1 VRNSIAYA
9 LTAMV
14 MAVPLASTVCAAQDS
29 NPPQKLDP
37 AALTSAPTIPQMIVD
52 PDGTLHFGP
61 RTIPP
66 PALNSDAARA
76 AYIKMM
82 VQHAQAS
89 AARGGLASAPA
100 AEAPAPSP
108 RGSSK
113 AAALKAYPV
122 VEESSTIGGV
132 GVTIYSPRVIPAKN
146 RNKVVMEFEM
156 DAEAIAV
163 ASLGQLKVIKVNY
176 RGGGPSIP
184 GNEDIVAVYRELL
197 KTYKPKSIGMFGA
210 SGGCTLAQTTI
221 LWLPT
226 LKLPLPGAVG
236 LNTCSGGGN
245 HGDGVAV
252 AGSRAGDR
260 CAGKDAP
267 GKFGIGGVHP
277 GIDDRDMDPATLA
290 DVLRKGGIRFHEA
303 VLEVDVRIV
312 VLMCGHGKLRINGVV
327 VQRLHVGPEV
337 FLQAAR
343 LRSRPGRHQFRPVRR
358 HHPPAQA
365 ADRHL
370 RPRRDPPRRC
380 VLAPRAEVLPLQGG
394 RGGAADGRRPL
405 QSSNLRHR

>member
-1 VRNSIAYA
+1 MRKSIAYA
-9 LTAMV
+9 LTTMLLA
-14 MAVPLASTVCAAQDS
+14 APLASTACAAQD
-29 NPPQKLDP
+29 PGAPQKLNA
-37 AALTSAPTIPQMIVD
+37 AALTGAPAIPQMIVD

-61 RTIPP
+61 RTVPP
-66 PALNSDAARA
+66 PALNSDEARA

-100 AEAPAPSP
+100 AEASAPSQ
-108 RGSSK
+108 RGLSK

-122 VEESSTIGGV
+122 VEESSKIGGV
-132 GVTIYSPRVIPAKN
+132 GVTIYSPKVIPAKN
-146 RNKVVMEFEM
+146 RDKVVMEFEM

-176 RGGGPSIP
+176 RGGGPSVP

-245 HGDGVAV
+245 HGD
-252 AGSRAGDR
+252 SRYTMNGLDAALSTAFPSGNPPFHQPAARGPDEPPATALDGDIPKGYPP
-260 CAGKDAP
+260 AFLLSGT
-267 GKFGIGGVHP
+267 
-277 GIDDRDMDPATLA
+277 RDMCLSETVLLHRKLRNAGVEA
-290 DVLRKGGIRFHEA
+290 DLNIFEGMWHFFWENPDLPESHEA
-303 VLEVDVRIV
+303 MTALAKFFD
-312 VLMCGHGKLRINGVV
+312 
-327 VQRLHVGPEV
+327 
-337 FLQAAR
+337 
-343 LRSRPGRHQFRPVRR
+343 S
-358 HHPPAQA
+358 
-365 ADRHL
+365 HL
-370 RPRRDPPRRC
+370 
-380 VLAPRAEVLPLQGG
+380 G
-394 RGGAADGRRPL
+394 
-405 QSSNLRHR
+405 